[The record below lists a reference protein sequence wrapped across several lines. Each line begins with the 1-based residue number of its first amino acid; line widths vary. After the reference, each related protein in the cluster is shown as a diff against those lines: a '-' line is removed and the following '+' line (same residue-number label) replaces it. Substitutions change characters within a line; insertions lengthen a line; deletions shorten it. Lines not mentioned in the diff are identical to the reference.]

1 MPRGRLKLK
10 FFLIILKEFIFFVKR
25 FFIFCLFIVS
35 ALSLRFSNSLIFSS
49 LSIDFSVKLSGINSS
64 FVRLLDIVRERLLE
78 SLLSWIDWGGRFMVK
93 DFNNSLVV
101 SRSSLSESH
110 YSISS
115 PKMLLLSVSY
125 ELRSRISNALIFEAV
140 KDLGTLFLNLN
151 SDIFVCFNY

>member
-1 MPRGRLKLK
+1 MAQ
-10 FFLIILKEFIFFVKR
+10 I
-25 FFIFCLFIVS
+25 
-35 ALSLRFSNSLIFSS
+35 SNTSCKIRSRICPEWRWFRIFSS

-78 SLLSWIDWGGRFMVK
+78 SLLSWIDCGGRFMVK
-93 DFNNSLVV
+93 DLNNSLVV

-115 PKMLLLSVSY
+115 PKMLLSSVSY
-125 ELRSRISNALIFEAV
+125 ELRSRISNSLIFEAV

-151 SDIFVCFNY
+151 SDIFVCVNY

>member
-10 FFLIILKEFIFFVKR
+10 FFFII
-25 FFIFCLFIVS
+25 CLFIVS

-78 SLLSWIDWGGRFMVK
+78 SLLSWIDCGGRFMVK
-93 DFNNSLVV
+93 DLNNSLVV

-115 PKMLLLSVSY
+115 PKMLLSSVSY
-125 ELRSRISNALIFEAV
+125 ELRSRISNSLIFEAV

-151 SDIFVCFNY
+151 SDIFVCVNY